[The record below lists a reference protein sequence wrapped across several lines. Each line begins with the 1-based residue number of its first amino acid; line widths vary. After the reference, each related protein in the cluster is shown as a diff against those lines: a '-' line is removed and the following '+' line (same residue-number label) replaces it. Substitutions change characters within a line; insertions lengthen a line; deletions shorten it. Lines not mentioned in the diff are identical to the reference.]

1 MNVKQFILAA
11 SITTV
16 ACIALAEPAPKSID
30 LDKLYGQFEKSGYS
44 TLELMDTTKQVLVLG
59 TVLDISQS
67 FSGNSILKV
76 GSHANS
82 QELARLTTGDDV
94 QENKLKLL
102 KIGSNFKAI
111 CDLGFSSGTQYIP
124 FQDCVFK

>member
-1 MNVKQFILAA
+1 MNFKQCIFAA

-16 ACIALAEPAPKSID
+16 ACIAFSEPAPKSID
-30 LDKLYGQFEKSGYS
+30 LNKLYGQFEKSGYS
-44 TLELMDTTKQVLVLG
+44 TLELMDTTKKVLVSG

-67 FSGNSILKV
+67 FSGSFILKA
-76 GSHANS
+76 GTHADS
-82 QELARLTTGDDV
+82 QELARLTTGNDA

-102 KIGSNFKAI
+102 KIGSNFKAV

>member
-1 MNVKQFILAA
+1 MNVKQCILAA

-16 ACIALAEPAPKSID
+16 TCIAFAEPAPKSID
-30 LDKLYGQFEKSGYS
+30 LNNLYGQFEKSGYS
-44 TLELMDTTKQVLVLG
+44 TLELMDTTKQVLVSG

-67 FSGNSILKV
+67 FSGSAILKV
-76 GSHANS
+76 GTHANS
-82 QELARLTTGDDV
+82 QELARLTTGDDT
-94 QENKLKLL
+94 QQNKLKLL

-111 CDLGFSSGTQYIP
+111 CDLGFSSGTQYIT

>member
-1 MNVKQFILAA
+1 MNVKQCILAT
-11 SITTV
+11 SIITLTH
-16 ACIALAEPAPKSID
+16 IAFAEPAPKSID
-30 LDKLYGQFEKSGYS
+30 LNKLYRKFEKSGYS
-44 TLELMDTTKQVLVLG
+44 TLELMDTTKQVLISG
-59 TVLDISQS
+59 TVLDVSQS
-67 FSGNSILKV
+67 FSGSSILKI
-76 GSHANS
+76 GAHANS
-82 QELARLTTGDDV
+82 QELARLTAGDDA

>member
-1 MNVKQFILAA
+1 MNVKQFISAA

-30 LDKLYGQFEKSGYS
+30 LNKLYSQFEKSDYS
-44 TLELMDTTKQVLVLG
+44 TLELMDTTKQVLVSG
-59 TVLDISQS
+59 AVLDISQS
-67 FSGNSILKV
+67 ISGSSILKI
-76 GSHANS
+76 GTHANS

-111 CDLGFSSGTQYIP
+111 CDLEFSSGTQYIP

>member
-30 LDKLYGQFEKSGYS
+30 LNKLYGQFEKSGYS
-44 TLELMDTTKQVLVLG
+44 TLELMDTTKQVLVSG

-67 FSGNSILKV
+67 FSGSSILKA
-76 GSHANS
+76 GTRADS
-82 QELARLTTGDDV
+82 QELARLTTGDDA
-94 QENKLKLL
+94 QENKMKLL
-102 KIGSNFKAI
+102 KIGSNFNAI
-111 CDLGFSSGTQYIP
+111 CNIGFSSGTQYIP